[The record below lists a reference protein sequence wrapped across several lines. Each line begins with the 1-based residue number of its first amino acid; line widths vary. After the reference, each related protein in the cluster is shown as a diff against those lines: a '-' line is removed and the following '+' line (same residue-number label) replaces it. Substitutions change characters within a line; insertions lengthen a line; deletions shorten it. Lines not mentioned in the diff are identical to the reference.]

1 MALMQR
7 AFNHYPDTALGS
19 HELNSHSPLTTRLL
33 VNRGITT
40 EEQALKFLKPNYDND
55 MNDPFLMHDMERAVV
70 RIFEAVEA
78 KQKIVVYADYDCD
91 GIPGAVIMNDF
102 FKKIGYENFYIY
114 IPDRHDEGY
123 GLNKE
128 AIQKFIDEGV
138 KLLFTID
145 LGTTDHEDIALAQA
159 NGIDVIVSDHHLP
172 HETLPKAFAI
182 VNPKIGSYPD
192 PMLCGSGVVFKLVQ
206 GFIQKYGE
214 VFNINTGWEKW
225 LLDMAGLAT
234 LSDMVP
240 LAGENRLIARFGLQV
255 FRKSPRPGITQL
267 LRLLKIDQT
276 TLVEDDLTFMVTPR
290 LNAASRMDSPMRAFE
305 LLAERDPV
313 KAGAIALHLT
323 NINDERK
330 KIVAQIMKEV
340 KHSLSE
346 REIGEIIVIGNPK
359 WRIGVLGLVA
369 GKICDE
375 YNRPTFVWGREGGA
389 VSREVSEASETAP
402 LKGSCRSNGK
412 VNVVR
417 LMESAKESFIDFGGH
432 ELAGGFSVSNE
443 HVHFLEEKLCANF
456 ESVKQDGAIGGAM
469 IDCTLSLSDINEK
482 TVSIIESLAPFGL
495 GNPKPLFLFSNLTIT
510 ATKQFG
516 KEKNH
521 LEITV
526 IDDKKKSCTAM
537 SFFADENTFS
547 KKAIVGEKIDLIAT
561 IEKSYFAGRITLRLR
576 IVDIV

>member
-1 MALMQR
+1 MQR
-7 AFNHYPDTALGS
+7 TFKHYPDLTEDS
-19 HELNSHSPLTTRLL
+19 HKLHSHSPLTTRLL

-40 EEQALKFLKPNYDND
+40 EDEAEKFLKPQYDSH
-55 MNDPFLMHDMERAVV
+55 MNDPLTMNDMEKAVV
-70 RIFEAVEA
+70 RVFEAIEGGE
-78 KQKIVVYADYDCD
+78 KIVVYADYDCD
-91 GIPGAVIMNDF
+91 GIPGAVQMNDL

-128 AIQKFIDEGV
+128 AIAKFIEEGV
-138 KLLFTID
+138 SLLFTID
-145 LGTTDHEDIALAQA
+145 LGTTDHTDIAEAQA

-182 VNPKIGSYPD
+182 VNPKIGTYSD
-192 PMLCGSGVVFKLVQ
+192 PMLCGSGVVFK
-206 GFIQKYGE
+206 FIQAFVKKYGE
-214 VFNINTGWEKW
+214 YYKINSGWEKW

-240 LAGENRLIARFGLQV
+240 LVGENRIIARFGLQV
-255 FRKSPRPGITQL
+255 FRKSPRPGIMQL

-276 TLVEDDLTFMVTPR
+276 KLVEDDLTFMVTPR

-305 LLAERDPV
+305 LLSERDIS
-313 KAGAIALHLT
+313 KAGALAEHLT

-330 KIVAQIMKEV
+330 RIVAQIMKEV

-346 REIGEIIVIGNPK
+346 RTIGDVIVIGNPK

-375 YNRPTFVWGREGGA
+375 YDRPTFVWGREGAISSLG
-389 VSREVSEASETAP
+389 EAAP

-417 LMESAKESFIDFGGH
+417 LMETAKDFFIDFGGH

-443 HVHFLEEKLCANF
+443 HVHFLEEKLNTAF
-456 ESVKQDGAIGGAM
+456 DGVKQDGSVGGAM
-469 IDCTLSLSDINEK
+469 IDSVLSLSDINEK
-482 TVSIIESLAPFGL
+482 TVSTIEALAPFGL
-495 GNPKPLFLFSNLTIT
+495 GNPKPMFLFQNLAIKS
-510 ATKQFG
+510 TKQFG

-526 IDDKKKSCTAM
+526 ADDKGKTTTAM
-537 SFFADENTFS
+537 SFFADGDTFS
-547 KKAIVGEKIDLIAT
+547 KKASVGEKVDLIAT
-561 IEKSYFAGRITLRLR
+561 IEKSYFAGRTTLRLR
-576 IVDIV
+576 IIDII

>member
-1 MALMQR
+1 MAE
-7 AFNHYPDTALGS
+7 GS
-19 HELNSHSPLTTRLL
+19 HELHSHSPLTTRLL

-40 EEQALKFLKPNYDND
+40 EEQALKFLKPNYDTD

-70 RIFEAVEA
+70 RIFEAIQA

-128 AIQKFIDEGV
+128 AIQKFIDEDV

-145 LGTTDHEDIALAQA
+145 LGTTDHEDIAQAQA
-159 NGIDVIVSDHHLP
+159 NGIDVIVSDHHLL

-206 GFIQKYGE
+206 GFIKKYGE
-214 VFNINTGWEKW
+214 AFKINIGWEKW

-240 LAGENRLIARFGLQV
+240 LVGENRLIARFGLQV
-255 FRKSPRPGITQL
+255 FRKSPRPGVTQL
-267 LRLLKIDQT
+267 LRLLKIDQA

-305 LLAERDPV
+305 LLSERDSV
-313 KAGAIALHLT
+313 KAGALATHLT
-323 NINDERK
+323 NINNERK

-375 YNRPTFVWGREGGA
+375 YDRPTFVWGREGGA
-389 VSREVSEASETAP
+389 VSRDVDGTSETAP

-456 ESVKQDGAIGGAM
+456 ETIKQDGVIGGAQ
-469 IDCTLSLSDINEK
+469 IDSILALSDVNEK
-482 TVSIIESLAPFGL
+482 TFSLIESLAPFGL
-495 GNPKPLFLFSNLTIT
+495 GNPKPLFLFQNLTIT

-521 LEITV
+521 LEITIV
-526 IDDKKKSCTAM
+526 DDKKKSCTAM
-537 SFFADENTFS
+537 SFFAGGDTFS
-547 KKAIVGEKIDLIAT
+547 KKVSVGEKIDLIAT

-576 IVDIV
+576 IVDIQ

>member
-1 MALMQR
+1 MQR
-7 AFNHYPDTALGS
+7 VFNHYPDTALGS
-19 HELNSHSPLTTRLL
+19 HELNSHSLLTTRLL
-33 VNRGITT
+33 VNRGITN
-40 EEQALKFLKPNYDND
+40 EEQAFKFLKPNYDSD

-70 RIFEAVEA
+70 RIFEAIEA

-128 AIQKFIDEGV
+128 AIQKFIDEDV

-145 LGTTDHEDIALAQA
+145 LGTTDHEDIAQAQA

-192 PMLCGSGVVFKLVQ
+192 SMLCGSGVVFKLVQ

-214 VFNINTGWEKW
+214 AFKINSGWEKW

-240 LAGENRLIARFGLQV
+240 LVGENRLIARFGLQV

-276 TLVEDDLTFMVTPR
+276 TLLEDDLTFMVTPR

-375 YNRPTFVWGREGGA
+375 YDRPTFVWGREGGA
-389 VSREVSEASETAP
+389 VSREVEGMSETAP
-402 LKGSCRSNGK
+402 LKGSCRSNGR

-456 ESVKQDGAIGGAM
+456 ESIKQDGAIGGAM
-469 IDCTLSLSDINEK
+469 IDCTLSLADINEK

-521 LEITV
+521 LEIIVT
-526 IDDKKKSCTAM
+526 DDKKKSCTAM

-576 IVDIV
+576 IVDIQ